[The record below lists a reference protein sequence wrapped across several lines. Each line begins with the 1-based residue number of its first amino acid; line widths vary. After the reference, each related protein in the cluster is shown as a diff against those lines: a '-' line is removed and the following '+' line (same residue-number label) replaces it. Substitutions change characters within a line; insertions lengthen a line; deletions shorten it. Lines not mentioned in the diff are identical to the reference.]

1 MQTNKK
7 QGYLVAFIAFI
18 AALGGFLQG
27 FQSAAI
33 SGALPFY
40 KTDFNLPVGSFLVGL
55 SVSIIGL
62 GAIAGNLMAGPVAD
76 KFGRKKSLIF
86 AAVLYA
92 LCALGAAMAHDI
104 VMFIIARI
112 IGGIAIGVSILV
124 IPMYIAEIAPSEKR
138 GFLVSFNQFLIVTG
152 IFLAFF
158 SNKIIVGLIDN
169 PDIVWRWMLG
179 IAFFP
184 SILYLILVFFIPES
198 PRWLTLQDEHEKSKD
213 ILKKTIGEHNVEDEY
228 KKILISNEEAKKQ
241 KKATFGEVFSKSMK
255 LVLLI
260 GFGLAFFQQI
270 TGINAVLFYAPMIFN
285 LTGGV
290 TSASISH
297 AVYLGVINLIF
308 TLLAMGYIDRFGR
321 KPLLIIGASGITIS
335 LFVAGFAFNNA
346 TYKITEKSLN
356 NIETIVYEKPVVK
369 DDAKQIMLSLQQM
382 KGDQY
387 TSEVKFFNVVE
398 QQIGSDHYDILKQS
412 ILRNTITM
420 NSTLVLIAILV
431 FIACFAFSMG
441 PVMWVLFSE
450 IFPNRL
456 RGLAISVVG
465 AFGGTISFLV
475 MLVFPV
481 ELEQLGAAATFF
493 IYAGLGLASVFF
505 IISFIPETK
514 KKSLEELEKILIK

>member
-1 MQTNKK
+1 MKTNKK
-7 QGYLVAFIAFI
+7 QARIVAFIAFI

-62 GAIAGNLMAGPVAD
+62 GAIVGNLMAGPVAD

-86 AAVLYA
+86 AAILYA
-92 LCALGAAMAHDI
+92 LCALGAAMAQDI

-112 IGGIAIGVSILV
+112 IGGIAIGISILI

-158 SNKIIVGLIDN
+158 SNKIIIGLMDD

-179 IAFFP
+179 VAFFP
-184 SILYLILVFFIPES
+184 SILYFILVFFIPES
-198 PRWLTLQDEHEKSKD
+198 PRWLTLQDDHEKSKD
-213 ILKKTIGEHNVEDEY
+213 ILKKTIGEDNVDDEY
-228 KKILISNEEAKKQ
+228 KKIILSIEESKKQ

-255 LVLLI
+255 LVLFI

-321 KPLLIIGASGITIS
+321 KPLLVIGATGITIS
-335 LFVAGFAFNNA
+335 LFLAGIAFNNA
-346 TYKITEKSLN
+346 TYTINNKSLENIQTEIHEMPAVKN
-356 NIETIVYEKPVVK
+356 NS
-369 DDAKQIMLSLQQM
+369 AQIMQGLTTLQG
-382 KGDQY
+382 KTY
-387 TSEVKFFNVVE
+387 TSEVTFFDHVE
-398 QQIGSDHYDILKQS
+398 QQIGSDNYDLLKQPV
-412 ILRNTITM
+412 LRNTISM
-420 NSTLVLIAILV
+420 NSMLVLISILV

-493 IYAGLGLASVFF
+493 IYAGLGLASVIF
-505 IISFIPETK
+505 IISTIPETK

>member
-1 MQTNKK
+1 MKIAK
-7 QGYLVAFIAFI
+7 HKGYTVMLISFV

-62 GAIAGNLMAGPVAD
+62 GAIIGNLMAGPIAD

-86 AAVLYA
+86 AAFLYA
-92 LCALGAAMAHDI
+92 LCAIGAAIAHDI
-104 VMFIIARI
+104 VLFIIARA

-158 SNKIIVGLIDN
+158 SNKVIVGLIDD
-169 PDIVWRWMLG
+169 PDVVWRWMLG
-179 IAFFP
+179 VAFLP
-184 SILYLILVFFIPES
+184 SVLYFIFVFFIPES
-198 PRWLTLQDEHEKSKD
+198 PRWLTRQDEHEKSKD
-213 ILKKTIGEHNVEDEY
+213 ILKKTIGEHNLEVEY
-228 KKILISNEEAKKQ
+228 NKILISLEEAKKQ
-241 KKATFGEVFSKSMK
+241 KKATFAEVFSKSMK

-297 AVYLGVINLIF
+297 AVYLGVINLVF

-321 KPLLIIGASGITIS
+321 KPLLVIGATGITIS
-335 LFVAGFAFNNA
+335 LFLAGIAFNNA
-346 TYKITEKSLN
+346 TYTISDKSLEYIRAEIHEMPAVQN
-356 NIETIVYEKPVVK
+356 GSEQIIQGLAALKGET
-369 DDAKQIMLSLQQM
+369 
-382 KGDQY
+382 Y
-387 TSEVKFFNVVE
+387 TSEVMFFDHVE
-398 QQIGSDHYDILKQS
+398 QQIGSENYDLLKQPV
-412 ILRNTITM
+412 LRNTISM
-420 NSTLVLIAILV
+420 NSMLVLISILV

-465 AFGGTISFLV
+465 AFGGIISTLV

-481 ELEQLGAAATFF
+481 ELEKLGAATTFF
-493 IYAGLGLASVFF
+493 IFAALGLASVIF
-505 IISFIPETK
+505 IISIIPETK

>member
-1 MQTNKK
+1 MKTNKK
-7 QGYLVAFIAFI
+7 QQSLVALISFI

-55 SVSIIGL
+55 SVSIIGI
-62 GAIAGNLMAGPVAD
+62 GAIIGNIMAGPVAD
-76 KFGRKKSLIF
+76 KYGRKKSLVF
-86 AAVLYA
+86 AAFLYA
-92 LCALGAAMAHDI
+92 ACAIGAAAAQDI
-104 VMFIIARI
+104 VIFIVARA
-112 IGGIAIGVSILV
+112 IGGIAIGISILV

-158 SNKIIVGLIDN
+158 SNKIIVGLIED
-169 PDIVWRWMLG
+169 PDVAWRWMLG
-179 IAFFP
+179 VAFFP
-184 SILYLILVFFIPES
+184 SALYIILVFFIPES
-198 PRWLTLQDEHEKSKD
+198 PRWLTLQDDHEKSKD
-213 ILKKTIGEHNVEDEY
+213 ILVKTIGEHNVEDEY
-228 KKILISNEEAKKQ
+228 KKILLSIEESKNQ
-241 KKATFGEVFSKSMK
+241 KKASFADVFSKSMK
-255 LVLLI
+255 LVLFI

-297 AVYLGVINLIF
+297 AVYLGIINLVF

-321 KPLLIIGASGITIS
+321 KPLLVIGATGITIS
-335 LFVAGFAFNNA
+335 LFLAGIAFNNA
-346 TYKITEKSLN
+346 TYTINDKALE
-356 NIETIVYEKPVVK
+356 NIQAGIHETPTVK
-369 DDAKQIMLSLQQM
+369 KDSAQIMQGLATL
-382 KGDQY
+382 KGKTY
-387 TSEVKFFNVVE
+387 TSEVKFFNHVE
-398 QQIGSDHYDILKQS
+398 QQIGSENYDLLKQPV
-412 ILRNTITM
+412 LRNTITM
-420 NSTLVLIAILV
+420 NSMLVLISILV

-465 AFGGTISFLV
+465 AFGGIISTIV

-481 ELEQLGAAATFF
+481 ELEQLGAATTFF
-493 IYAGLGLASVFF
+493 IFAALGLASVIF
-505 IISFIPETK
+505 IISIIPETK